1 MNDEHAYLLWR
12 SGPRAGS
19 RALIDCDYFIIGR
32 DPTRCHL
39 RVTLAG
45 ISRQHAAL
53 KTDAEGAVTLIDLF
67 SRNGTYVNGEAVC
80 QRKLADGDQID
91 LGRDGSVAFDYYA
104 GSGQVAASDSSGLEE
119 PYITLAQDERAAMSG
134 SEGPEFR

>member
-1 MNDEHAYLLWR
+1 MSDEHAYLLWR
-12 SGPRAGS
+12 SGPLAGS
-19 RALIDCDYFIIGR
+19 RATIDRDYFIIGR

-39 RVTLAG
+39 LVTLAG

-53 KTDAEGAVTLIDLF
+53 KTDAEGAATLIDLF
-67 SRNGTYVNGEAVC
+67 SRNGTYVNGEAAC

-91 LGRDGSVAFDYYA
+91 LGRDGSVTFDYYA
-104 GSGQVAASDSSGLEE
+104 GAHPQSVRESDALEE
-119 PYITLAQDERAAMSG
+119 PFITLAQDERAAMSG